1 MKINFSKFKLYPIID
16 YGLLKDRIY
25 DVTEQLI
32 SYGVGIIQFR
42 AKNLTD
48 KEFVNYALKLRQLT
62 QNITFI
68 INDRIDIALI
78 VEADGVHLG
87 QDDIPIPLARKLL
100 KDKIIGLSTHNLAQ
114 AIQAGKEEIDYL
126 AIGPIYQTTTK
137 KKATTPIG
145 VEIIQKIKEKVSIPV
160 IAIGGINEDN
170 IEEVIK
176 AGTDAVAIASGLFKG
191 KNLTLN
197 MQIFMKLNMRGIK

>member
-1 MKINFSKFKLYPIID
+1 
-16 YGLLKDRIY
+16 
-25 DVTEQLI
+25 LI